1 MRVPRYFLPEAVLEE
16 WSLEQKADLQQDRL
30 LISEDKS
37 EVPLVPAV
45 HFFKLVSGVDERK
58 LLSKVKTRD
67 QLQAMSAEQMHDSVI
82 LGDAA
87 YEVVPGYLAQMEP
100 EGAKNSSPAPD
111 TELLAAFILDKL
123 T

>member
-1 MRVPRYFLPEAVLEE
+1 MPKYML
-16 WSLEQKADLQQDRL
+16 S
-30 LISEDKS
+30 
-37 EVPLVPAV
+37 V
-45 HFFKLVSGVDERK
+45 HSCEGDVRPP
-58 LLSKVKTRD
+58 
-67 QLQAMSAEQMHDSVI
+67 MSAEQMHDSVI

>member
-1 MRVPRYFLPEAVLEE
+1 VPRYFLPETVLEE
-16 WSLEQKADLQQDRL
+16 WSQEQKADLQESRL
-30 LISEDKS
+30 LISEDQS

-45 HFFKLVSGVDERK
+45 HFFKLVSGIDERK

-67 QLQAMSAEQMHDSVI
+67 QLQAMSAEQIHDSVI

-87 YEVVPGYLAQMEP
+87 YEVVPGYLAQVDAEHP
-100 EGAKNSSPAPD
+100 KDNAPAPD